1 MTAWVLAS
9 ARSQPVVQAFEDLH
23 WADPT
28 SLDLLQ
34 ILAERGGQAP
44 LLILATARP
53 EFRPPWSPRSHHNAI
68 SLSPLDRA
76 DVALMVGELAARHA
90 LSQQIVDG
98 VSERTGGVPLFVEE
112 VTRLLLERGELGGLR
127 AIPPTLQQSLAA
139 RLDRL
144 GEAREIAQ
152 IGAVLGRDFT
162 YALLKAVG
170 GVDDSALQSAL
181 VRLVGAD
188 VLVAKGAG
196 HEANYRF
203 KHALI
208 QDAAYDSLLKSHRQ
222 ALHRRAAQILAEQ
235 KERAAAEPEF
245 IAHHFT
251 EAGFN
256 DEAIEWWG
264 RAGDQALRRSAFQ
277 EAIAHLGKAITMADK
292 AADAA
297 TATSPESKPSRRA
310 KLQTDYAQ
318 ALFWSKGFAAQ
329 ETEAAFAR
337 AGELAQQS
345 ANNAERYQVYY
356 GQWVQRFLQGELN
369 CARETAEAFLSA
381 AVAERRTTE
390 EGVARRLL
398 GLTDT
403 WRGDLIKGKTQLDRA
418 LHDYVRSRDASSRL
432 MFGTDNGVSTA
443 SQLAVALWHLGEITR
458 ARQLV
463 EQSIMNAND
472 LDHAASNVHAH
483 YIEVGFE
490 AYRRDPRAA
499 FRSARLLVE
508 LSQVHRM
515 DFHAAAGE
523 VFASW
528 ARGRLGFAIAGVE
541 EMQKAIK
548 TFAEPGNRIWLPL
561 FHGLLAELQAD
572 TRDANAALASI
583 GEGLAIS
590 EQTGE
595 QHTDSFLHRLRADTL
610 LQRDP
615 ADPRPA
621 EEAYRTAIAIA
632 KQQSGRSYELLASL
646 SLAKLYQ
653 STGRQAEAKAVLAP
667 ALEGFSPTPEM
678 PEIAEAQALLGE
690 LSNPSVR

>member
-1 MTAWVLAS
+1 
-9 ARSQPVVQAFEDLH
+9 
-23 WADPT
+23 
-28 SLDLLQ
+28 LQ
-34 ILAERGGQAP
+34 
-44 LLILATARP
+44 
-53 EFRPPWSPRSHHNAI
+53 
-68 SLSPLDRA
+68 
-76 DVALMVGELAARHA
+76 
-90 LSQQIVDG
+90 
-98 VSERTGGVPLFVEE
+98 
-112 VTRLLLERGELGGLR
+112 

-144 GEAREIAQ
+144 GAAREIAQ
-152 IGAVLGRDFT
+152 IGAILGRDFS
-162 YALLKAVG
+162 YALLRAVG
-170 GVDDSALQSAL
+170 GVDEPALQSAL
-181 VRLVGAD
+181 DRLAGAD
-188 VLVAKGAG
+188 LLVAKGAG
-196 HEANYRF
+196 HEATYRF

-208 QDAAYDSLLKSHRQ
+208 QDAAYESLLKSRRR
-222 ALHRRAAQILAEQ
+222 ALHRRVANLLRDAS
-235 KERAAAEPEF
+235 ERAAAEPEV

-251 EAGFN
+251 EAGLD

-264 RAGDQALRRSAFQ
+264 RAGAQALRRSAFQ
-277 EAIAHLGKAITMADK
+277 EAIAHLGKAITLADK
-292 AADAA
+292 AAAA
-297 TATSPESKPSRRA
+297 TTATSPESKPSRRA

-356 GQWVQRFLQGELN
+356 GRWVQRFLRGELN
-369 CARETAEAFLSA
+369 SARETAEEFLSA

-398 GLTDT
+398 GLTNT

-432 MFGTDNGVSTA
+432 IFGTDNGVSTA

-483 YIEVGFE
+483 YIEAGFE

-499 FRSARLLVE
+499 LRSARLLVE
-508 LSQVHRM
+508 LSQAHRM

-528 ARGRLGFAIAGVE
+528 ARGRLGFATAGVE
-541 EMQKAIK
+541 KMRKAIE
-548 TFAEPGNRIWLPL
+548 TFAKPGNRIWLPL

-572 TRDANAALASI
+572 TRDANAALGSI
-583 GEGLAIS
+583 EKGLSIS
-590 EQTGE
+590 EQTCE
-595 QHTDSFLHRLRADTL
+595 HHTDSFLHRLRADTL
-610 LQRDP
+610 LRRDP

-621 EEAYRTAIAIA
+621 EGAYRTAIAIA
-632 KQQSGRSYELLASL
+632 KQQGARSYELLASL
-646 SLAKLYQ
+646 SLAKLYE
-653 STGRQAEAKAVLAP
+653 STGRPAEAMTVLVP
-667 ALEGFSPTPEM
+667 ALEGFSPSAEM
-678 PEIAEAQALLGE
+678 PEIAEAKALLE
-690 LSNPSVR
+690 RLA